1 MEILID
7 AEMKMFKGDKTPV
20 IFIQNVL
27 VDLILGLKM
36 FEVFREYDLYIRRKY
51 DAEPGYITMN
61 MPACMMPL
69 NDWESK
75 IR

>member
-1 MEILID
+1 MELLVD
-7 AEMKMFKGDKTPV
+7 AEMKMFKGVETPV

-51 DAEPGYITMN
+51 Q
-61 MPACMMPL
+61 C
-69 NDWESK
+69 
-75 IR
+75 